1 MNQYEI
7 TYISNPNLDEGQ
19 RAQLDGA
26 IDSKISELSGTSN
39 HATTSLRRRLA
50 YAINKNSS
58 GFLRYIHLDL
68 APEHIATIKE
78 LLHKDSNI
86 LRYSIL
92 ATARRQEV
100 PAEITAKYVT
110 KKTDAN
116 KKKMGGNKAG
126 VRTHTKPAGP
136 VSDEAVAKGIEEAL
150 SEEVK

>member
-26 IDSKISELSGTSN
+26 IDAKISELSGTSN

-50 YAINKNSS
+50 YAIDKNTS

-68 APEHIATIKE
+68 APEHISTIKE
-78 LLHKDSNI
+78 LLHKDNNI
-86 LRYSIL
+86 LRYSIV

-110 KKTDAN
+110 KKTDAG
-116 KKKMGGNKAG
+116 KKKMGGKAPARSTPKE
-126 VRTHTKPAGP
+126 VKP
-136 VSDEAVAKGIEEAL
+136 VTDEAVAKGIEEAL